1 MDIDTLP
8 ERTADTASSATQ
20 IAETQSA
27 PSVATKHAFSR
38 IDHIAIAVSDLETA
52 LCFYRDTLGMA
63 LVERRETKGRRTGMM
78 SAVMD
83 AGAFHIVLIEGIGE
97 ESQVSRYIARYGH
110 GVQHVAFEVTEIER
124 VAESLT
130 RDGLRFSTGLLV
142 GPGLKQIFS
151 ERDAASGMM
160 YELIERTGET
170 GFQDSNVTQLF
181 EQLEASESI

>member
-8 ERTADTASSATQ
+8 TRTPDTAKAATQ
-20 IAETQSA
+20 IAEMKHLS
-27 PSVATKHAFSR
+27 PVAIKHAFSR

-63 LVERRETKGRRTGMM
+63 LVERRETKGLRTGMM

-83 AGAFHIVLIEGIGE
+83 AGAFQIVLIQGIGE
-97 ESQVSRYIARYGH
+97 ESQVSRYITRYGH
-110 GVQHVAFEVTEIER
+110 GVQHVAFEVTNIER
-124 VAESLT
+124 MAENLA

-170 GFQDSNVTQLF
+170 GFQDDNVTQLF

>member
-1 MDIDTLP
+1 MDIDKLP
-8 ERTADTASSATQ
+8 AITPDITKAATPVADMQQVGPGA
-20 IAETQSA
+20 I
-27 PSVATKHAFSR
+27 KHAFSR
-38 IDHIAIAVSDLETA
+38 IDHIAIAVSDLEAA

-63 LVERRETKGRRTGMM
+63 LVERRETQGRRTGMI

-83 AGAFHIVLIEGIGE
+83 AGAFQIVLVEGIGE

-110 GVQHVAFEVTEIER
+110 GVQHVAFEVTNIEQM
-124 VAESLT
+124 AESLT

-151 ERDAASGMM
+151 ERDVASGMM
-160 YELIERTGET
+160 YELIERTGES
-170 GFQDSNVTQLF
+170 GFQDNNVTQLF